1 MYNITYQHKGGGT
14 LKRMAEWRLTMKEK
28 LQRFMWGRYGN
39 DQLNRFLM
47 ILVLIFLVLSMF
59 LRGPFYFV
67 ALAALI
73 YSYFRM
79 FSRNI
84 TKRAAENQWYLQK
97 TMKARGWF
105 RKKKQEL
112 SQMKQY
118 HIYKCPKCGQKIRV
132 PRGRGRIAITCR
144 KCGTEFVKKS

>member
-1 MYNITYQHKGGGT
+1 
-14 LKRMAEWRLTMKEK
+14 MKEK